1 MKLFISYR
9 RKDSMHAAQRVRM
22 CLQMKFGADAVF
34 IDRQIPAG
42 KDWAAHLGAMLEQ
55 SSGVI
60 VLVGDAFLREL
71 HKDRGGAEDETDHL
85 VWEIETALRLKKT
98 IYPVLIGA
106 LDMPEAGKLPQP
118 IRGFTG
124 YQAVFAREPAFD
136 AAMTVLIKSIADEH
150 GWTEP
155 APPPA
160 PAAVHA
166 GPGLSV
172 RGARAPLLTLTAAA
186 LLWFTG
192 RVILWLGDP
201 AAARAPPFE
210 TAFWVGTHYAL
221 ATTLW
226 GLGPYLAYR
235 AVFELRARAR
245 LPIRSLHGLLSVAN
259 LAMALVL
266 GGSFLLLSAR
276 RGWALELQ
284 GLLPEAPGALH
295 YAAQGVVLL
304 TIVFAAMATA
314 LLEPRARRLQ
324 GRRRVWAMHA
334 INANG
339 VAVTLCG
346 LWFAASLALSL
357 PPLLQTHTVPMV
369 GYLMLCPGMSI
380 LVAVW
385 DYAQSQL
392 GVSGTTWQVRT
403 LFGLAIGA
411 YLICTMAYFAYG
423 PVLLL

>member
-1 MKLFISYR
+1 
-9 RKDSMHAAQRVRM
+9 
-22 CLQMKFGADAVF
+22 
-34 IDRQIPAG
+34 
-42 KDWAAHLGAMLEQ
+42 
-55 SSGVI
+55 
-60 VLVGDAFLREL
+60 
-71 HKDRGGAEDETDHL
+71 

-106 LDMPEAGKLPQP
+106 LDMPEAGKLPVP
-118 IRGFTG
+118 IRGFTS

-155 APPPA
+155 APHPA
-160 PAAVHA
+160 VAAAQAAASGGPVLRSANLLWLALAVPAA
-166 GPGLSV
+166 
-172 RGARAPLLTLTAAA
+172 
-186 LLWFTG
+186 LWFTG
-192 RVILWLGDP
+192 RLILWLADP
-201 AAARAPPFE
+201 AAARAPPVE
-210 TAFWVGTHYAL
+210 AAFWTGTHYAL
-221 ATTLW
+221 ATALW

-245 LPIRSLHGLLSVAN
+245 LPIRNLHGLLSVGN

-284 GLLPEAPGALH
+284 GLLPDAPGPLH

-304 TIVFAAMATA
+304 VIVFAAMATA

-324 GRRRVWAMHA
+324 GRQRVWAMHA

-339 VAVTLCG
+339 VVVMLCG

-357 PPLLQTHTVPMV
+357 PPLLLTHTVPVV
-369 GYLMLCPGMSI
+369 GYLMLCPALSI

-385 DYAQSQL
+385 DAAQSQL
-392 GVSGTTWQVRT
+392 GISGRTWQVRM

-411 YLICTMAYFAYG
+411 YGICTLAYFAYG
-423 PVLLL
+423 PGLLLASSR